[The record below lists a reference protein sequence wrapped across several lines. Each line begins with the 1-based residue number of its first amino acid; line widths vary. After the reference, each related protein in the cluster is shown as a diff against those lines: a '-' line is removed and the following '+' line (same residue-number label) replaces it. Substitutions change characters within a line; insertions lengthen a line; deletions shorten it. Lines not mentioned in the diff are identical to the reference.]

1 MVTACIPLRGAPHLA
16 DRSDAVGVYRIR
28 RLVSPTDEMIDLTND
43 QRREALQRTIRL
55 YERQPDN
62 SRHRA
67 VPTRPSGPE
76 IRRVRDT
83 TNGLLLLYPLSETD
97 DDRLPFVGFAAS
109 FPICQQGYPGRIRG
123 EHRVLATGGIRYL
136 NLSEVWERVWK
147 RTPEFRAHRAE
158 CNVG

>member
-1 MVTACIPLRGAPHLA
+1 MHPLTRAPHLA

-28 RLVSPTDEMIDLTND
+28 RLVSPTDEMIDLTDD
-43 QRREALQRTIRL
+43 QRREALERTIRL

-83 TNGLLLLYPLSETD
+83 TNGLLLLYPLSEMD
-97 DDRLPFVGFAAS
+97 DEWLPFVGFAAS
-109 FPICQQGYPGRIRG
+109 FPTANRDTPVEYVVNTVYWQQ
-123 EHRVLATGGIRYL
+123 E
-136 NLSEVWERVWK
+136 
-147 RTPEFRAHRAE
+147 EFDF
-158 CNVG
+158 